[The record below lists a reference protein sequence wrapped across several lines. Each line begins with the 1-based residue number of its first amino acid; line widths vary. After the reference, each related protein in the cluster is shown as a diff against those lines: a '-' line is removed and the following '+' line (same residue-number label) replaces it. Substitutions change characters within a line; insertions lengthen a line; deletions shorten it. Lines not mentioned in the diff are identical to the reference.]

1 MPLEVSSQ
9 ERPTSLLAQRC
20 PFSAQLRYLPLY
32 AVTYLGEGKAKFQG
46 ADPANRCA
54 FDDERVAFSLWE
66 DAKLQFVSD
75 GDCNGTRHAT
85 ASRGEVSQLSLT
97 GHHPTLR

>member
-1 MPLEVSSQ
+1 MSSQ
-9 ERPTSLLAQRC
+9 ERP
-20 PFSAQLRYLPLY
+20 AQLPYQLLY
-32 AVTYLGEGKAKFQG
+32 VGTYLGEGKAKFQG
-46 ADPANRCA
+46 AEPANRCA

-75 GDCNGTRHAT
+75 GDYNGTRHAT

-97 GHHPTLR
+97 GHHLNFR